1 MEISGSRAIVTGAGR
16 GIGRAIALRLT
27 AGGARVLVVDRDV
40 GSADAVAGEI
50 RAAGGEALPVGV
62 DLLADGAIADMI
74 DRALAEWGG
83 LDVLVNNAG
92 GYDEP
97 VFPRAPAQ
105 HWLHALD
112 LNLRAVMLGIH
123 AALPALE
130 RDGGGAVINLA
141 SSAGLGLEAHP
152 GPEYA
157 TAKAGVIRLTA
168 CLAPL
173 AENGVRVNCICPHTV
188 ATERVLA
195 GIAELRAAG
204 RPLPEPLAGELI
216 GLDELADVAAD
227 MVRDEALAGRVM
239 VMWGGRRPRLLP
251 LDAAW

>member
-16 GIGRAIALRLT
+16 GIGRAIALRL
-27 AGGARVLVVDRDV
+27 AVDGARVLVVDQDAGR
-40 GSADAVAGEI
+40 AHAVAGEI
-50 RAAGGEALPVGV
+50 AAGGGEAAPLVA
-62 DLLADGAIADMI
+62 DLLEDGAVAGMI
-74 DRALAEWGG
+74 DHALAEWGG
-83 LDVLVNNAG
+83 LDILVNNAG

-97 VFPRAPAQ
+97 VFPRAPAE

-112 LNLRAVMLGIH
+112 LNLRTVMLGIH

-130 RDGGGAVINLA
+130 RDGGGAAINLA

-173 AENGVRVNCICPHTV
+173 AEHGVRVNCICPHTV
-188 ATERVLA
+188 ATEGVL
-195 GIAELRAAG
+195 GEIAKLRAAG

-216 GLDELADVAAD
+216 GLDELAEVAAD

-251 LDAAW
+251 VDAAW